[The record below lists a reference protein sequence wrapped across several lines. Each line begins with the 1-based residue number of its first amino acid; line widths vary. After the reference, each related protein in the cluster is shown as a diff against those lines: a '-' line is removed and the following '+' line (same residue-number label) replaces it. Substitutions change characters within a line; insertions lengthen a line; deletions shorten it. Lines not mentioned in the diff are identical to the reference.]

1 MRNVLLMLLL
11 VTSLLQVSAQ
21 ICKEED
27 RTILEKKFSWLR
39 TAKTGSLPIGD
50 AIAAIGKSFIGTRY
64 EAFTL
69 ETGDDTQPLIMLTGL
84 DCTTFLETSVALAL
98 TTKKGEINF
107 DEYAANL
114 EKIRYRNGSAD
125 GYLSRLHYFTDW
137 IADNSARGIITDVTR
152 DLGGIPYQMH
162 VSFMSSNPDKYAR
175 MTSSALVDSMKKIE
189 ARINK
194 RSYSYI
200 PKDKV
205 AGIEESI
212 RNGDLIA
219 ITSSIKGLDIVHVG
233 IAVVGKNNDRVYFM
247 HAPQPE
253 TDVQITKLPLSD
265 YLKNNKKQTGIMVLR
280 VN

>member
-1 MRNVLLMLLL
+1 MLLL

-233 IAVVGKNNDRVYFM
+233 IAVVGKNNGRVYFM

>member
-233 IAVVGKNNDRVYFM
+233 IAVVGKNNGRVYFM

>member
-11 VTSLLQVSAQ
+11 VTSLFQVSAQ

-98 TTKKGEINF
+98 TAKKGEINF

>member
-11 VTSLLQVSAQ
+11 VTSLFQVSAQ

-50 AIAAIGKSFIGTRY
+50 AIAAIGKSFIGTGY

-98 TTKKGEINF
+98 TAKKGEINF

>member
-11 VTSLLQVSAQ
+11 VTSLFQVSAQ

-27 RTILEKKFSWLR
+27 RAILEKKLSWLR

>member
-11 VTSLLQVSAQ
+11 VTSLFQVSAQ

-27 RTILEKKFSWLR
+27 RAILEKKLSWLR

-98 TTKKGEINF
+98 TAKKGEINF

>member
-114 EKIRYRNGSAD
+114 EKIRYRSGSAD

-152 DLGGIPYQMH
+152 DMGGIPYQMH